1 MDWDEFVEEGVF
13 ETLFEW
19 IVPMV
24 SLMLLGLITGLAR
37 LQVEQP
43 FFFVVDL
50 LLPALFVTLIVWQGL
65 QLHESNLPTGH
76 RRTVAVW
83 YALGIYTMLGLG
95 GWTFL
100 LGALGQQNVPMSVE
114 ILTQVVAGGFF
125 GLLVGTAQ
133 VRAQQ
138 NAQKA
143 TEAELEQEFLE
154 RQQETN
160 EVLNRILRHH
170 LLNGLTV
177 IRGQTQVLEAHV
189 DEEGK
194 AHVETVIDQASEMA
208 DTIEEIRT
216 ITRTLTEEPELIPVD
231 LESVLEAQLAR
242 ARTNYPDATFELHG
256 ADPAGIAVEAND
268 LLGRALANVIN
279 NGVEHNTHEEP
290 HVEISLT
297 EYEDEVEV
305 AVVDNGPGVA
315 DERKAEVFEASER
328 GLNSDGEGLGL
339 FLTASIVRQYGGES
353 WIEDRDASP
362 PSDRTATDDSSVSN
376 DTAASRSRASE
387 GVRQEVAGSRAETAT
402 IAQRS
407 RDGQSAADGDGPS
420 GSVVKLSLPKA

>member
-1 MDWDEFVEEGVF
+1 MDWEEFVEEGVD

-24 SLMLLGLITGLAR
+24 SLMLLGLITGFAR
-37 LQVEQP
+37 LHVAEP

-50 LLPALFVTLIVWQGL
+50 LLPALFVMLIVWQGL
-65 QLHESNLPTGH
+65 QLHQSDLATGQ

-95 GWTFL
+95 GWTVL
-100 LGALGQQNVPMSVE
+100 LEILGQSRVPMSVE

-133 VRAQQ
+133 VRSQQ

-143 TEAELEQEFLE
+143 TEAKLEQEFLE

-177 IRGQTQVLEAHV
+177 IRGQTQVLETHV
-189 DEEGK
+189 DEDGEEY
-194 AHVETVIDQASEMA
+194 VETVIDQASEMA

-216 ITRTLTEEPELIPVD
+216 ITRTLTEDPELLPVD
-231 LESVLEAQLAR
+231 LASVLDAELER
-242 ARTNYPDATFELHG
+242 ARRNYPEATFEVNG
-256 ADPAGIAVEAND
+256 TDPEGIAVEAND
-268 LLGRALANVIN
+268 LLGRALANVLN
-279 NGVEHNTHEEP
+279 NGVEHNTAAEP
-290 HVEISLT
+290 HVEVSLT
-297 EYEDEVEV
+297 ERDDEVVV
-305 AVVDNGPGVA
+305 AVADNGPGVA
-315 DERKAEVFEASER
+315 DDRKTEVFEASER
-328 GLNSDGEGLGL
+328 GMNSDGEGLGL

-353 WIEDRDASP
+353 WMEDGAP
-362 PSDRTATDDSSVSN
+362 
-376 DTAASRSRASE
+376 RSA
-387 GVRQEVAGSRAETAT
+387 AGS
-402 IAQRS
+402 QP
-407 RDGQSAADGDGPS
+407 QADEHRT
-420 GSVVKLSLPKA
+420 GSVVKLSLPKV

>member
-1 MDWDEFVEEGVF
+1 MDWEEFVEEGMY

-24 SLMLLGLITGLAR
+24 SLMLLGLTTGFAR
-37 LQVEQP
+37 LHVTQP

-50 LLPALFVTLIVWQGL
+50 LLPALFVMLIVWQGL
-65 QLHESNLPTGH
+65 QLHKSGLATGQ

-95 GWTFL
+95 GWTVL
-100 LGALGQQNVPMSVE
+100 LEILGQSNVPMSVE

-133 VRAQQ
+133 VRSQQ
-138 NAQKA
+138 NAQAA
-143 TEAELEQEFLE
+143 TQAKLEQEFLE

-177 IRGQTQVLEAHV
+177 IRGQTQILETHV
-189 DEEGK
+189 DEDGEEY
-194 AHVETVIDQASEMA
+194 VETVIDQASEMA

-216 ITRTLTEEPELIPVD
+216 ITRTLTEEPELLPVD
-231 LESVLEAQLAR
+231 LASVLDTQLER
-242 ARTNYPDATFELHG
+242 ARTNYPEATFELNG
-256 ADPAGIAVEAND
+256 ADPEGIAVEAND
-268 LLGRALANVIN
+268 LLGRALANVLS
-279 NGVEHNTHEEP
+279 NGVEHNTDAEP
-290 HVEISLT
+290 HVEVSLT
-297 EYEDEVEV
+297 ERDDEVLV
-305 AVVDNGPGVA
+305 AVADNGPGVA
-315 DERKAEVFEASER
+315 DERKTEVFEASER
-328 GLNSDGEGLGL
+328 GINSDGEGLGL

-353 WIEDRDASP
+353 WMEDRAEQ
-362 PSDRTATDDSSVSN
+362 SS
-376 DTAASRSRASE
+376 TASRTE
-387 GVRQEVAGSRAETAT
+387 P
-402 IAQRS
+402 
-407 RDGQSAADGDGPS
+407 DGNQS